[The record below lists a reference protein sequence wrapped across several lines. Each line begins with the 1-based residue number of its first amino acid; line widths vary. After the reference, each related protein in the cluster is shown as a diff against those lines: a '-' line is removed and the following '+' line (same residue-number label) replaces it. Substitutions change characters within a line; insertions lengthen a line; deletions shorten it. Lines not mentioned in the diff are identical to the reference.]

1 MHMYAICNA
10 RLMAQI
16 TKQSQTVKTKHSV
29 PNPSD
34 PRTPQIQ
41 SRINQP
47 IDKYLLNERN
57 IFKSKSRLVTL
68 QTAEEKQRNR
78 EISLWLWVVKYPLL
92 NGVKPKLGIDREW
105 SRDVYVASGSWG
117 LIPPTFGNFKRL
129 TSLFLFNNSLFGP
142 IPSEFGNLGSLV
154 QSSLQTNHLNGSSPP
169 SLGDMG
175 NLTLLHLYFNNL
187 SGTIPEE
194 LGNLKR
200 IQNLQLSRSQL
211 HGYVPNSFV
220 HLTNLNILYLRD
232 NQLSGEIPQGI
243 GDFMNL
249 TNLQIDTNQFTGF
262 LPQNICHSGS
272 LQNFST
278 FNNHFTSRVPKS
290 LKNCSSLIRVR
301 LDGNQLTGDI
311 SNDFGVYPTLNYIDL
326 SYNRFSGKISI
337 GRNNIIGSISLEIG
351 KLTQVHV
358 LDLSENHI
366 VGAIPKEIGK
376 LTSLEQLMLNG
387 NQFWGDIPSELGS
400 LTNLEY
406 LDLSSNRL
414 TNSILSNFGDLSKL
428 NYLNLSHNNFS
439 QTLPVP
445 LMSLFQIS
453 KMDLSFNSLNG
464 EIPSEISKMQSLEK
478 LNLSHNYFSGFIPTA
493 FEEMLALLYID
504 ISYNDFQGP
513 IPSSKDF
520 LDAPI
525 EALQGNKRL
534 CGNVT
539 GLEHCNNSSKESHKV
554 VFLTAFPI
562 MGALLVIFAF
572 FRVFIAFKRR
582 KKDPE
587 SEQSEM
593 HEVEFL
599 SMTTVN
605 GRTLYQEIMK
615 ATKGFDDLYCI
626 GKGGCGSV
634 YNAKLP
640 SEHPFLVYEYF
651 ERGSLAKIME
661 NEDSTK
667 VLDWS
672 KRLNIVRDAAY
683 ALSYMH
689 HDCVLPII
697 HRDISSH
704 NILLDSQYDVHVSD
718 FGTAKLL
725 KLDTSNWSSF
735 AGTYG
740 YLAYT
745 MKVTEKC
752 DVYSF
757 GVLALEVLRGKRPD
771 VLDRRLPFP
780 QPLVEDEVNTVVKLA
795 LKCLNFQ
802 PQSRP
807 TMHFISHV
815 LQAQTALS

>member
-1 MHMYAICNA
+1 MVAHFKIF
-10 RLMAQI
+10 LHSTTI
-16 TKQSQTVKTKHSV
+16 SFTV
-29 PNPSD
+29 
-34 PRTPQIQ
+34 Q
-41 SRINQP
+41 
-47 IDKYLLNERN
+47 
-57 IFKSKSRLVTL
+57 
-68 QTAEEKQRNR
+68 
-78 EISLWLWVVKYPLL
+78 
-92 NGVKPKLGIDREW
+92 
-105 SRDVYVASGSWG
+105 
-117 LIPPTFGNFKRL
+117 
-129 TSLFLFNNSLFGP
+129 
-142 IPSEFGNLGSLV
+142 
-154 QSSLQTNHLNGSSPP
+154 
-169 SLGDMG
+169 
-175 NLTLLHLYFNNL
+175 
-187 SGTIPEE
+187 
-194 LGNLKR
+194 
-200 IQNLQLSRSQL
+200 
-211 HGYVPNSFV
+211 
-220 HLTNLNILYLRD
+220 
-232 NQLSGEIPQGI
+232 
-243 GDFMNL
+243 
-249 TNLQIDTNQFTGF
+249 
-262 LPQNICHSGS
+262 
-272 LQNFST
+272 
-278 FNNHFTSRVPKS
+278 VPKS

-301 LDGNQLTGDI
+301 LGGNQLTGDI
-311 SNDFGVYPTLNYIDL
+311 SDDFGVYPTLNYIDL
-326 SYNRFSGKISI
+326 SYNRFSGKIS
-337 GRNNIIGSISLEIG
+337 GNWGQCPQLDSLKVGGNNITGSIYLEIG

-414 TNSILSNFGDLSKL
+414 KNSIPSNFGDLSKL

-439 QTLPVP
+439 QMLPVP

-453 KMDLSFNSLNG
+453 ELDLSFNSLNG

-513 IPSSKDF
+513 IPSSKAF

-525 EALQGNKRL
+525 EALQGNKGL

-539 GLEHCNNSSKESHKV
+539 GLERCNNSSKESHKV
-554 VFLTAFPI
+554 VFLTVFPI
-562 MGALLVIFAF
+562 IGALLVIFAF
-572 FRVFIAFKRR
+572 FQVFITFKRR

-605 GRTLYQEIMK
+605 GKTLYQEIMT

-640 SEHPFLVYEYF
+640 SGVILAMKKLHPAPDGRKGFQKEFINEIRALAEIRHRNIVKLDGFCSHPEHPFLVYEYF

-661 NEDSTK
+661 NEDSAK

-672 KRLNIVRDAAY
+672 KRLNIVRGVAY

-697 HRDISSH
+697 HRDISSR
-704 NILLDSQYDVHVSD
+704 NILLDSQYDAHVSD

-725 KLDTSNWSSF
+725 KLDTSNWSSL

-740 YLAYT
+740 YVAPELAYT

-757 GVLALEVLRGKRPD
+757 GVLALEVLMGKHPGDFISSLSSPSAMKNIQLKD
-771 VLDRRLPFP
+771 VLDGRLPFP
-780 QPLVEDEVNTVVKLA
+780 QPLDEDEVNTVVKLA
-795 LKCLNFQ
+795 LKCLDFQ